1 MTRSLPTSPPRI
13 RSGFSLIEI
22 MVAMTILVTVIGALA
37 VLSAKTSERARLAEV
52 LAQRNYTIVQQ
63 MNRLNALPFDSLKLY
78 TAGKVYD
85 TIPSG
90 IPQLR
95 FLRRDTVYYLSAA
108 AADTNE
114 VEAKVTIMP
123 LSANKRDSVY
133 RDSIAIRRRNPR
145 LTSPLNY

>member
-1 MTRSLPTSPPRI
+1 
-13 RSGFSLIEI
+13 LIEI

-123 LSANKRDSVY
+123 LSANKRDTVY